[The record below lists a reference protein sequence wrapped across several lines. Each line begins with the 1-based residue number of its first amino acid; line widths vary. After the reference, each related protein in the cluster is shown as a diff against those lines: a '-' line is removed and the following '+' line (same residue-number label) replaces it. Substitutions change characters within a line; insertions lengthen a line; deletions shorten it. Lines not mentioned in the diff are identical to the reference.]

1 MVQQNML
8 NNDVED
14 TSTYEYVVEC
24 REKTVR
30 LTVDVR
36 DVFYNADDVLDCP
49 LDVVLRKNDYTLQD
63 LMSWDAREVRFIQ
76 VVNGKENVINS
87 VILNV
92 NL

>member
-87 VILNV
+87 VIINV

>member
-87 VILNV
+87 VLLNV